1 MFLSPQTTKFIDE
14 RGHYL
19 IRNAKRADELTD
31 YDLKKIAESAGVSL
45 KTVTEDAEAYK
56 FDLRHHKPIM

>member
-31 YDLKKIAESAGVSL
+31 YDLKKIAESAGVTGIRSL
-45 KTVTEDAEAYK
+45 FLWTQGKG
-56 FDLRHHKPIM
+56 R